1 MTSSTPGPLKNN
13 ATNEK
18 IAEIISP
25 ILGISA
31 RVAKNVGVEVKGN
44 YIILAFHNEGSC
56 SIIYSISVSYY
67 FCLQFTLGTGLVSLP
82 LFTAPVDKS
91 EPVVTNAVY
100 NQGTLLCTV
109 RAMVFGLT
117 GRCVCRQDTENRGRG
132 CKGI

>member
-18 IAEIISP
+18 IAEIILP

-82 LFTAPVDKS
+82 LFTAAVDKS

-100 NQGTLLCTV
+100 NQGNITMHCQSD
-109 RAMVFGLT
+109 GLWT
-117 GRCVCRQDTENRGRG
+117 YGKMRMQAGHG
-132 CKGI
+132 K